1 MTKAEAID
9 VVYLNVNG
17 GKASSDNNV
26 KRDEIGVY
34 FGAALG
40 TAVKAHIFELKSMA
54 NQDKAGQD
62 ILFEKSLPE
71 GFYTTITGTPEYDSE
86 RASYWMSL
94 GKVLA
99 LPYGWGVRNPR
110 ARKNPNADFIR
121 LPNPS
126 MASASTS
133 VFSGVFSY
141 WTEEGTDTTKIY
153 FNNLPAPICPM
164 LVSVIGDPTD
174 QDDDAQLNAPKDVI
188 DSAIKAATEYFLI
201 RTTASRRFDD
211 KGTKEREA

>member
-9 VVYLNVNG
+9 VIYLAVNG
-17 GKASSDNNV
+17 GKASSDNNT
-26 KRDEIGVY
+26 KREEIGVY
-34 FGAALG
+34 FSTALGAAI
-40 TAVKAHIFELKSMA
+40 KAHIFELKSMA
-54 NQDKAGQD
+54 NQDKAGGD

-71 GFYTTITGTPEYDSE
+71 GFYTTVTGTPAYDE
-86 RASYWMSL
+86 DRATYTMSL

-133 VFSGVFSY
+133 VFAGVFSY
-141 WTEEGTDTTKIY
+141 WTEEGTDDTTIY

-164 LVSVIGDPTD
+164 LVSVISDPNE
-174 QDDDAQLNAPKDVI
+174 QDDDSELNAPKDVTNT
-188 DSAIKAATEYFLI
+188 AIKDATEYFLN
-201 RTTASRRFDD
+201 RATASRRHDD
-211 KGTKEREA
+211 KGTKERET